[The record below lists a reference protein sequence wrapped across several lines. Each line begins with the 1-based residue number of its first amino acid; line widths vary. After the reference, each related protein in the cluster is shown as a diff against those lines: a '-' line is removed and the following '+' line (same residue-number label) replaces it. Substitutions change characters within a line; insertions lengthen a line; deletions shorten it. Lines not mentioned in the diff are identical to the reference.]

1 MNDHQMGM
9 IMIYQLTESLEFDD
23 EAGSVY
29 LCVCVCVCVCV
40 FKIDQNLNKNPILNS
55 QSLVKVR

>member
-40 FKIDQNLNKNPILNS
+40 YLK
-55 QSLVKVR
+55 